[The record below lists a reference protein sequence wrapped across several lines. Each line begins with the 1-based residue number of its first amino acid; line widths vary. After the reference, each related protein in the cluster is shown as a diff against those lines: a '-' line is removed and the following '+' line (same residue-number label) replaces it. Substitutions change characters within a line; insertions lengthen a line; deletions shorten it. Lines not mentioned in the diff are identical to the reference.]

1 MMHDALSSSAFG
13 SLSLG
18 LAGFHEW
25 TKSLFFFSTGA
36 SSQATHTENL
46 FMYIMWIN
54 IVSFVALMGLIFY
67 FIAKYH
73 RGKQSENY
81 QVSVQH
87 NTPLELAWSIIPL
100 IIMVPIFYYGFTGYL
115 DKLSAPADAEEIMV
129 SGQKW
134 NWTFSYR
141 NGAQPRGDQVMLTK
155 SNYPV
160 PQFIVPAGRP
170 VKLIMSSK
178 DVIHAFY
185 IPDFRTKMDVIPN
198 RYTSMWFFPQPLS
211 EQDKS
216 KGGRLH
222 TVFCAEYCGDYH
234 SEMAA
239 QMKVVSI
246 PEFEATIKQWTDYNP
261 VDDLLKVGS
270 MVYTAKGCNSCHSI
284 SGDKNTGP
292 TWKNMFGDTHEYTNG
307 ESGKLVDE
315 NWLRENILYSQKRIM
330 KGYPTSMPNYVGQL
344 TPLEVDA
351 LIWYIK
357 SLSDKTKPADL
368 EGGKKTVKQYKEEA
382 KSKGSSN

>member
-1 MMHDALSSSAFG
+1 MMPDALHISDAG
-13 SLSLG
+13 TLTLG

-54 IVSFVALMGLIFY
+54 IISFIALMGLIFY

-73 RGKQSENY
+73 RGKQNQNY
-81 QVSVQH
+81 QVSVAH

-115 DKLSAPADAEEIMV
+115 DKLSAPADSEEIMV

-134 NWTFSYR
+134 NWTFTYR
-141 NGAQPRGDQVMLTK
+141 NGAQPRGDQVMLTR

-160 PQFIVPAGRP
+160 PQFIVPGGRP

-178 DVIHAFY
+178 DVIHSFY
-185 IPDFRTKMDVIPN
+185 IPDFRSKMDVIPN
-198 RYTSMWFFPQPLS
+198 RYTSMWFLPKEVAPGES
-211 EQDKS
+211 
-216 KGGRLH
+216 RTH
-222 TVFCAEYCGDYH
+222 TVYCAEYCGDFH

-246 PEFEATIKQWTDYNP
+246 PEFEATIKQWTDYP
-261 VDDLLKVGS
+261 EEIDLLKVGS
-270 MVYTAKGCNSCHSI
+270 MVYTAKGCNACHSVN
-284 SGDKNTGP
+284 GDKNTGP
-292 TWKNMFGDTHEYTNG
+292 TWKNMFGETHDYTNG

-315 NWLRENILYSQKRIM
+315 NWLRENILYSQRRIM

-344 TPLEVDA
+344 TPLEVDG
-351 LIWYIK
+351 LVWYIK
-357 SLSDKTKPADL
+357 SLADKTKPEDL
-368 EGGKKTVKQYKEEA
+368 EGGRKSVKQYKEEA
-382 KSKGSSN
+382 KSQGSSN